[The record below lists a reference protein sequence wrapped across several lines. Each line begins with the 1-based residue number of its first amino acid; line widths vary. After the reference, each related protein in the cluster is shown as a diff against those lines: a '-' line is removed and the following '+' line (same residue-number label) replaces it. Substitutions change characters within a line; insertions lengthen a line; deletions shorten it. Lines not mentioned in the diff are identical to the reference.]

1 MITNFFIPELNNHD
15 VQELWFQQDGAT
27 CHTARAT
34 IDLLKDTL
42 GDRLI
47 SRFGPVNWPPR
58 SCDLTPLDYFL
69 WGYVKSLVYA
79 DKPQTLDHL
88 EDNIRRVI
96 ADIRP
101 QILEQ
106 VIENWTSRLDY
117 IRASRGS
124 HMPEI
129 IFKIDWFSWFVH
141 DGAPAQSPPCSISRE
156 EDWTQCNCCLAPPP
170 LPGPQPLGFLLLWS
184 PEIAYVREA
193 GGYSG

>member
-1 MITNFFIPELNNHD
+1 MIDGKILSSSLKLLFPD
-15 VQELWFQQDGAT
+15 VLAPGFRHSPSYAHALCIIDVLLGFCWELWFQQDGAT

-42 GDRLI
+42 GDHLI

-58 SCDLTPLDYFL
+58 SCDLTPLNYFL

-96 ADIRP
+96 ADIPP
-101 QILEQ
+101 QMLEK

-129 IFKIDWFSWFVH
+129 LFKM
-141 DGAPAQSPPCSISRE
+141 
-156 EDWTQCNCCLAPPP
+156 
-170 LPGPQPLGFLLLWS
+170 
-184 PEIAYVREA
+184 
-193 GGYSG
+193 

>member
-1 MITNFFIPELNNHD
+1 MVH
-15 VQELWFQQDGAT
+15 DGALAHLCAPVRGWLDMAYYCCRLGT
-27 CHTARAT
+27 RAT
-34 IDLLKDTL
+34 IDLLKDTF

-101 QILEQ
+101 QMLEK

-124 HMPEI
+124 PMPEI
-129 IFKIDWFSWFVH
+129 IFKM
-141 DGAPAQSPPCSISRE
+141 
-156 EDWTQCNCCLAPPP
+156 
-170 LPGPQPLGFLLLWS
+170 
-184 PEIAYVREA
+184 
-193 GGYSG
+193 

>member
-1 MITNFFIPELNNHD
+1 MRTTPCVCPLRFQFTEMSRYG
-15 VQELWFQQDGAT
+15 VQEFQLGCNSKQFVGVHPGNDS

-34 IDLLKDTL
+34 IDLLKDTF

-58 SCDLTPLDYFL
+58 SWDLTPLDYFL
-69 WGYVKSLVYA
+69 WGCVKSLIYA

-101 QILEQ
+101 QTLEK
-106 VIENWTSRLDY
+106 VIENWTSRLNY

-129 IFKIDWFSWFVH
+129 IIKM
-141 DGAPAQSPPCSISRE
+141 
-156 EDWTQCNCCLAPPP
+156 
-170 LPGPQPLGFLLLWS
+170 
-184 PEIAYVREA
+184 
-193 GGYSG
+193 